1 MKFLLSLYGTLIYT
15 LAIGQNLPNIED
27 YPLGHLDV
35 EVVVMPFG
43 LDYPITI
50 GKVSKSGNIMFD
62 FPKEIDLPEE
72 VISGFGSSE
81 LWMTLF
87 SSGCKGDPPVEE
99 SAVYSF
105 KAGNI
110 WLSSAENPAFGV
122 IFPVS
127 DKKLVAWQEDQVNV
141 DPVLGSYYELVYQ
154 DTAFRY
160 RGNCTLMVPVEK
172 EQVNVEYAYDLDLK
186 SGFNFIQY
194 RIERIHKTNAIMR
207 ASLPVK
213 ISVTNIENTPNSQWI
228 GKFF

>member
-110 WLSSAENPAFGV
+110 WLSSAENPALGV

-127 DKKLVAWQEDQVNV
+127 DKKLVAWQED
-141 DPVLGSYYELVYQ
+141 
-154 DTAFRY
+154 
-160 RGNCTLMVPVEK
+160 
-172 EQVNVEYAYDLDLK
+172 
-186 SGFNFIQY
+186 
-194 RIERIHKTNAIMR
+194 
-207 ASLPVK
+207 
-213 ISVTNIENTPNSQWI
+213 
-228 GKFF
+228 